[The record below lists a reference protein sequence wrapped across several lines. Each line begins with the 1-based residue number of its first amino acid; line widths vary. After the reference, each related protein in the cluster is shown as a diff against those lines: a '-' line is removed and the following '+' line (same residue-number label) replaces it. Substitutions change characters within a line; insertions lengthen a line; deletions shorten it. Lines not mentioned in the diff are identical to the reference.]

1 MFGGKEN
8 KPDATADE
16 TGVEDEQISNSLESI
31 PVAWFCGTRLL
42 ALSWIGPVYNQRA
55 VEAPEALPGKK

>member
-1 MFGGKEN
+1 MFGIKEN
-8 KPDATADE
+8 KSDAVPEE